1 MIIVDREELKKFS
14 TPYRIWQGIPGIAI
28 TKKGRI
34 FSAFYSG
41 GTKEEEGNYV
51 VLLKSDDDGKT
62 FSEPITAVFNKN
74 GGRCFDEII
83 WIDPKGRLWLCW
95 AYQGE
100 IGEGEYAS
108 VCENPDADEFVWSEP
123 RLIGYDVMMCKPTV
137 LTSGEWLFPMAVWE
151 DSWRNLNN
159 LPPVNT
165 IERKDKENGAF
176 VYFSSD
182 NGKTFIKKGGTLA
195 KDRSFDEHMVT
206 ELSDGRLMMLIR
218 TLYGIGVSYSYDR
231 GASWTNAVD
240 SKIGGPCSR
249 FSITRLQS
257 GRYLLINHYNFN
269 GRNNLTALLSDDDC
283 KTFKYK
289 LLLDERSQ
297 VSYPDVQE
305 HNGYIYITYDRERG
319 GFRQSLQQTYSEARE
334 VLFAKITEEDII
346 NGKIVSKDGKLK
358 QIISKLGKYDK
369 EYENPY
375 GEYNRFS
382 EVELAKFL
390 LEKHPNNIVEKI
402 FDYYQVGC
410 ENMHKVQCEKM
421 DELVERLNEKENKF
435 TTIVDIITLVRSVT
449 DVTNESIPVVELVK
463 KMISRGVENV
473 SKIAEKAGV
482 SKCYLQ
488 HVFKK
493 QTGTTITEYRNS
505 QKLTKAKILLI
516 TTDKT
521 ITDIATE
528 CGFENSSYFAELFR
542 SYESVTPTKYREL
555 LKK

>member
-1 MIIVDREELKKFS
+1 MLITNKNELKNYS

-28 TKKGRI
+28 TKRGRI

-62 FSEPITAVFNKN
+62 FSEPVTAVFNKN
-74 GGRCFDEII
+74 GGRCFDEVI

-95 AYQGE
+95 GYQGE
-100 IGEGEYAS
+100 WGEGEYAS
-108 VCENPDADEFVWSEP
+108 VCEDPDADELVWSEP

-137 LTSGEWLFPMAVWE
+137 LSSGEWLFPIAVWE
-151 DSWRNLNN
+151 DAWRNLLSVKTNDRAKK
-159 LPPVNT
+159 T
-165 IERKDKENGAF
+165 TGAF
-176 VYFSSD
+176 VYKTVD
-182 NGKTFIKKGGTLA
+182 NGETFIKMGGTCA
-195 KDRSFDEHMVT
+195 PNRSCDEHMVT

-218 TLYGIGVSYSYDR
+218 TFYGIAVSYSYDR
-231 GASWTNAVD
+231 GASWTNAQD
-240 SKIGGPCSR
+240 SKLGGPCSR
-249 FSITRLQS
+249 FSITRLKS
-257 GRYLLINHYNFN
+257 GRHLLINHYNFN

-283 KTFKYK
+283 KTFKYS

-319 GFRQSLQQTYSEARE
+319 GLKSSLDVAYADARE

-346 NGKIVSKDGKLK
+346 KGKIVSKDGKLK
-358 QIISKLGKYDK
+358 QIISKLGKYAK
-369 EYENPY
+369 ENENPY
-375 GEYNRFS
+375 KEYNRFS

-390 LEKHPNNIVEKI
+390 IEKHPDCIVEKI
-402 FDYYQVGC
+402 FDYYPIGC
-410 ENMHKVQCEKM
+410 ENMHKVE
-421 DELVERLNEKENKF
+421 NEKLDKLIDKLSEQTNKLP
-435 TTIVDIITLVRSVT
+435 IVVDLITLIRSVKDT
-449 DVTNESIPVVELVK
+449 TNESVPIVELVK
-463 KMISRGVENV
+463 KTLSNGVENV
-473 SKIAEKAGV
+473 SEIAEKTGV

-493 QTGTTITEYRNS
+493 QTGTTITEYKNS
-505 QKLTKAKILLI
+505 QKLTKAKVLLI

-542 SYESVTPTKYREL
+542 SCENVPPSEYRKL
-555 LKK
+555 NK

>member
-1 MIIVDREELKKFS
+1 MLITDKTELKNYS

-28 TKKGRI
+28 TQKGRI

-62 FSEPITAVFNKN
+62 FSEPITVVFNKE
-74 GGRCFDEII
+74 GGRCFDEVI

-95 AYQGE
+95 AYMGKYN
-100 IGEGEYAS
+100 EGEYAS
-108 VCENPDADEFVWSEP
+108 VCEDPDADELVWSEP
-123 RLIGYDVMMCKPTV
+123 RLIGNDIMMCKPTV
-137 LTSGEWLFPMAVWE
+137 LTSGEWLFPIAVWE
-151 DSWRNLNN
+151 DWLRNLNN
-159 LPPVNT
+159 MPPVNMD
-165 IERKDKENGAF
+165 ERKNKQKGAF
-176 VYFSSD
+176 AYFSSD
-182 NGKTFIKKGGTLA
+182 NGKTFIKKGGIIA
-195 KDRSFDEHMVT
+195 KDRSFDEHMIT

-218 TLYGIGVSYSYDR
+218 TTYGIAVSFSYDR
-231 GASWTNAVD
+231 GVSWTNAQD

-249 FSITRLQS
+249 FSITRLKS
-257 GRYLLINHYNFN
+257 GRHLLINHYNFN

-283 KTFKYK
+283 KTFKYS

-297 VSYPDVQE
+297 VSYPDIQE

-319 GFRQSLQQTYSEARE
+319 GFKPSLDVAYADARE

-358 QIISKLGKYDK
+358 QIISKLGKYAK

-390 LEKHPNNIVEKI
+390 MEKHPDNIVEKI

-421 DELVERLNEKENKF
+421 DELVEQLNEKENKL

-449 DVTNESIPVVELVK
+449 NTTKESIPVVELVK
-463 KMISRGVENV
+463 KMISSGVENL
-473 SKIAEKAGV
+473 SEIAEKTGV

-493 QTGTTITEYRNS
+493 QTGTTITEYKNS
-505 QKLTKAKILLI
+505 QKLTKAKVLLI

-542 SYESVTPTKYREL
+542 SCENVPPSEYRKL
-555 LKK
+555 NK